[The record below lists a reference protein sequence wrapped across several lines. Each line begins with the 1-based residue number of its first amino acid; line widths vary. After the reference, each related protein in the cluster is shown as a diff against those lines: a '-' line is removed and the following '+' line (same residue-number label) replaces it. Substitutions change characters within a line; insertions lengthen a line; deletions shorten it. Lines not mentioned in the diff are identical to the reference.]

1 MIGLVLVTHG
11 GLANE
16 FLRALEHVVGP
27 QAQIATL
34 PIGAEDN
41 MQRRRA
47 ELLDLIDMVDSGQ
60 GVIVLTDMFGGTPC
74 NMAVTVMA
82 ATGAEVIA
90 GVNLPMLVKLAQ
102 VRATLPLREAVA
114 AAQEA
119 AVKYIKIASAHLAR
133 C

>member
-27 QAQIATL
+27 QTQIATL
-34 PIGAEDN
+34 PIGADDN

-47 ELLDLIDMVDSGQ
+47 ELLDLIDSVDSGD
-60 GVIVLTDMFGGTPC
+60 GVIVVTDMFGGTPC
-74 NMAVTVMA
+74 NMAVTAMG
-82 ATGAEVIA
+82 ATGAEVLA

-102 VRATLPLREAVA
+102 VRRTLPLADAVEAA
-114 AAQEA
+114 KDA